1 MKKTKITALSGMLA
15 ALTGLFLFFGSVVQ
29 IFAYVAPLISGLI
42 MIILINNVNKRSAWT
57 VFVVS
62 SLVAVFLLPDKECAL
77 TYVFFFGWYPMV
89 KDSFDKI
96 KIKILRIVAKFAVY
110 NVAVVFSQLVCIYVF
125 GIPFDNVFGV
135 WGIVILLLLANLL
148 FALYDR
154 LFVLLSFI
162 YMKKYYSKVK
172 RFLK

>member
-1 MKKTKITALSGMLA
+1 
-15 ALTGLFLFFGSVVQ
+15 
-29 IFAYVAPLISGLI
+29 

>member
-1 MKKTKITALSGMLA
+1 MKKTKITALSGMLT
-15 ALTGLFLFFGSVVQ
+15 ALTVLFLFFGSVVQ

-57 VFVVS
+57 VFAVS

-110 NVAVVFSQLVCIYVF
+110 NVAVVFSQLACIYVF
-125 GIPFDNVFGV
+125 GIPFDTVFGV
-135 WGIVILLLLANLL
+135 WGILILLLLANLL
-148 FALYDR
+148 FALYDG

>member
-15 ALTGLFLFFGSVVQ
+15 ALTVLFLFFGSVVQ

-62 SLVAVFLLPDKECAL
+62 SLVAVFLLPYKECAL

>member
-15 ALTGLFLFFGSVVQ
+15 ALTVLFLFFGSVVQ

-42 MIILINNVNKRSAWT
+42 MIILINNVN
-57 VFVVS
+57 
-62 SLVAVFLLPDKECAL
+62 LLPDKECAL

>member
-1 MKKTKITALSGMLA
+1 
-15 ALTGLFLFFGSVVQ
+15 
-29 IFAYVAPLISGLI
+29 

-110 NVAVVFSQLVCIYVF
+110 NVAVVFSQLACIYVF

>member
-15 ALTGLFLFFGSVVQ
+15 ALTVLFLFFGSVVQ

-62 SLVAVFLLPDKECAL
+62 SLVAVFLLPAKECAL

-96 KIKILRIVAKFAVY
+96 KIKILRIVVKFAVY
-110 NVAVVFSQLVCIYVF
+110 NVAVVFSQLACIYVF

>member
-15 ALTGLFLFFGSVVQ
+15 ALTVLFLFFGSVVQ

-42 MIILINNVNKRSAWT
+42 MIILINN
-57 VFVVS
+57 
-62 SLVAVFLLPDKECAL
+62 VAVFLLPDKECAL

>member
-15 ALTGLFLFFGSVVQ
+15 ALTVLFLFFGSVVQ

-77 TYVFFFGWYPMV
+77 TYVFFSVGIRWL
-89 KDSFDKI
+89 KTRSTKS
-96 KIKILRIVAKFAVY
+96 KLKF
-110 NVAVVFSQLVCIYVF
+110 
-125 GIPFDNVFGV
+125 
-135 WGIVILLLLANLL
+135 
-148 FALYDR
+148 
-154 LFVLLSFI
+154 
-162 YMKKYYSKVK
+162 
-172 RFLK
+172 

>member
-15 ALTGLFLFFGSVVQ
+15 ALTVLFLFFGSVVQ

-42 MIILINNVNKRSAWT
+42 MIILINN
-57 VFVVS
+57 
-62 SLVAVFLLPDKECAL
+62 
-77 TYVFFFGWYPMV
+77 
-89 KDSFDKI
+89 SFDKI

>member
-15 ALTGLFLFFGSVVQ
+15 ALTVLFLFFGSVVQ
-29 IFAYVAPLISGLI
+29 ILAYVAPFISGLI

-57 VFVVS
+57 VFAVS

-125 GIPFDNVFGV
+125 GIPFDNVLGV
-135 WGIVILLLLANLL
+135 WGIVILLLLANLI
-148 FALYDR
+148 FALYDM
-154 LFVLLSFI
+154 LFVLFSFI

-172 RFLK
+172 QFLK

>member
-15 ALTGLFLFFGSVVQ
+15 ALTVLFLFFGSVVQ

-110 NVAVVFSQLVCIYVF
+110 NVAVAFSQLACIYVF

-162 YMKKYYSKVK
+162 YMKKYYSKVE

>member
-15 ALTGLFLFFGSVVQ
+15 ALTVLFLFFGSVVQ

-110 NVAVVFSQLVCIYVF
+110 NVAVVFSQLACIY
-125 GIPFDNVFGV
+125 VFGV
-135 WGIVILLLLANLL
+135 WGIVILLLLANLF

>member
-1 MKKTKITALSGMLA
+1 
-15 ALTGLFLFFGSVVQ
+15 
-29 IFAYVAPLISGLI
+29 

-154 LFVLLSFI
+154 LIVDLQLSSVYLYEKILFKGQAISKIILNFPYLL
-162 YMKKYYSKVK
+162 
-172 RFLK
+172 

>member
-15 ALTGLFLFFGSVVQ
+15 ALTVLLLFFGSVVQ

>member
-1 MKKTKITALSGMLA
+1 MKTTKITALSGMLA
-15 ALTGLFLFFGSVVQ
+15 ALTVLFLFFGSVVQ

-42 MIILINNVNKRSAWT
+42 MIILINNVNKRSAWS
-57 VFVVS
+57 VFAVS
-62 SLVAVFLLPDKECAL
+62 SLIAVFLLPDKECAL

-89 KDSFDKI
+89 RDLFDKI
-96 KIKILRIVAKFAVY
+96 KLKFLRIVAEFSVY
-110 NVAVVFSQLVCIYVF
+110 NIAVVLSQLACIYVF
-125 GIPFDNVFGV
+125 GIPFDNIFGV
-135 WGIVILLLLANLL
+135 WGIAILLLLANLL

-172 RFLK
+172 RLLK

>member
-15 ALTGLFLFFGSVVQ
+15 ALTVLLLFFGSVVQ

-57 VFVVS
+57 VFAVS

-96 KIKILRIVAKFAVY
+96 KIKILRIVAKLAVY
-110 NVAVVFSQLVCIYVF
+110 NVAVVFSQLACIYVF
-125 GIPFDNVFGV
+125 GIPFDTVFGV
-135 WGIVILLLLANLL
+135 WGTVILLLLANLL

>member
-1 MKKTKITALSGMLA
+1 
-15 ALTGLFLFFGSVVQ
+15 
-29 IFAYVAPLISGLI
+29 

-77 TYVFFFGWYPMV
+77 TYAFFFGWYPMV

-110 NVAVVFSQLVCIYVF
+110 NVAVVFSQLACIYIF

>member
-15 ALTGLFLFFGSVVQ
+15 ALTVLFLFFGSVVQ
-29 IFAYVAPLISGLI
+29 ILAYVAPFISGLI

-57 VFVVS
+57 VFAVS

-172 RFLK
+172 KFLK

>member
-15 ALTGLFLFFGSVVQ
+15 ALTVLFLFFGSVVQ
-29 IFAYVAPLISGLI
+29 ILAYVAPFISGLI

-57 VFVVS
+57 VFAVS

-135 WGIVILLLLANLL
+135 WGIVIWLLLANLL

-154 LFVLLSFI
+154 LFILLSFI

-172 RFLK
+172 QFLK

>member
-15 ALTGLFLFFGSVVQ
+15 ALTVLFLFFGSVVQ
-29 IFAYVAPLISGLI
+29 ILAYVAPFISGLI

-57 VFVVS
+57 VFAVS

-77 TYVFFFGWYPMV
+77 NYVFFFGWYPMV

-110 NVAVVFSQLVCIYVF
+110 NVAVVFSQLACIYVF
-125 GIPFDNVFGV
+125 GIPFDNVLGV
-135 WGIVILLLLANLL
+135 WGIVILLLLANLI
-148 FALYDR
+148 FALYDM

-172 RFLK
+172 QFLK

>member
-15 ALTGLFLFFGSVVQ
+15 ALTVLFLFFGSVVQ

-162 YMKKYYSKVK
+162 YMKKYYSKVT

>member
-1 MKKTKITALSGMLA
+1 MLA
-15 ALTGLFLFFGSVVQ
+15 ALTVLFLFFGSVVQ

-110 NVAVVFSQLVCIYVF
+110 NVAVVFHS
-125 GIPFDNVFGV
+125 
-135 WGIVILLLLANLL
+135 LLAFMFSAFRSTMFSVCGDSD
-148 FALYDR
+148 FAFACKSAFR
-154 LFVLLSFI
+154 LV
-162 YMKKYYSKVK
+162 
-172 RFLK
+172 